1 MQKLKLLISA
11 YACEPGK
18 GSEPGVGWRWA
29 LETAA
34 LGHEVWVL
42 TRSNNEPGISR
53 EMVRI
58 GHPAN
63 LHFIY
68 FDLSPWARWWKRG
81 GFSVHIYY
89 LLWQWGAYQ
98 FARQQHARQQF
109 DAVHHLTF
117 GVIRHPSFMGRLG
130 IPFIVGP
137 LGGGE
142 RAPRAIRK
150 PLAFSGRVKDTLRD
164 AVNWLARYDPWLRQ
178 MYAQAA
184 LILMK
189 TPQSLDWL
197 PQKYRDK
204 AHCMLEIGI
213 DARLDAAT
221 QYPEPNNYQTLHLLY
236 VGRFLYWKGM
246 DLGLRAVAELKRR
259 GLPLRLTMI
268 GQGAERERWQK
279 LTAQLKLAGCVT
291 WVPWM
296 KQQDLLN
303 AYRTFDAL
311 LFPSLHDSSGN
322 VVLEAMAGGLPAV
335 CLDLGGPAQL
345 VDDTCGR
352 AVTVDRRDAQQVIT
366 ALADTLAELAQDRG
380 LINDL
385 RSGALLKAQTLGW
398 QQVVARV
405 WGEYGLGYQVLHP
418 YASEPATER
427 GQHATT

>member
-34 LGHEVWVL
+34 LGHDVWVL
-42 TRSNNEPGISR
+42 TRSNNEPGINR
-53 EMVRI
+53 EMTRI

-68 FDLSPWARWWKRG
+68 FDLSPRVRWWKRG

-89 LLWQWGAYQ
+89 LLWQWGAYK
-98 FARQQHARQQF
+98 FARQQHTEQRF

-142 RAPRAIRK
+142 RAPRALRK
-150 PLAFSGRVKDTLRD
+150 PLAFSGRIKDTLRD
-164 AVNWLARYDPWLRQ
+164 TVNWLARYDPWLRQ

-189 TPQSLDWL
+189 TPQSLSWL
-197 PQKYRDK
+197 PQKYQGK

-213 DARLDAAT
+213 DARLDTAT
-221 QYPEPNNYQTLHLLY
+221 QYPEPAKNYQTLHLIY

-246 DLGLRAVAELKRR
+246 DLGLRAAAELMQR

-268 GQGAERERWQK
+268 GQGRERKRWQT

-296 KQQDLLN
+296 KQQDLLH

-322 VVLEAMAGGLPAV
+322 VVLEAMASGLPVV

-345 VDDTCGR
+345 VDETCGR
-352 AVTVDRRDAQQVIT
+352 VVAVDDRDAQQVIT
-366 ALADTLAELAQDRG
+366 AMADALTELAQNRN
-380 LINDL
+380 LLAEL
-385 RSGALLKAQTLGW
+385 RSGALLKAQAFGW
-398 QQVVARV
+398 QQVIAQV
-405 WGEYGLGYQVLHP
+405 WGEGGLGCQVLHHNP
-418 YASEPATER
+418 MER
-427 GQHATT
+427 EQSDATT